1 MECIKLF
8 DKIEIEKLYTREN
21 IIQSDGRGKVT
32 LFTIMETE
40 TEIDENY
47 EIYSLFT
54 RSDLK
59 RIWSRLFQSGLIQST
74 GGDIDTDQLRN
85 DYLRIVNLN
94 VLVTSLKC

>member
-1 MECIKLF
+1 
-8 DKIEIEKLYTREN
+8 
-21 IIQSDGRGKVT
+21 
-32 LFTIMETE
+32 METE

-85 DYLRIVNLN
+85 DYLRIVNFK